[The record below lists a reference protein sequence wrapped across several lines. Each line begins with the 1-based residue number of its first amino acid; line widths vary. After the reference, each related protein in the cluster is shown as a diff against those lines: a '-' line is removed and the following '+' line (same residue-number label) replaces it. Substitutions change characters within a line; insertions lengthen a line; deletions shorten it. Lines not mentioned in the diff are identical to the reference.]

1 MAGMTDFNL
10 DIAWKALRSQPDD
23 VEWAMIPI
31 TQPGIFT
38 AHAAR
43 KFPGDLEAL
52 TIDFPGTSISVSRRL
67 PEGGGF
73 EVVRPNAST
82 TGSPVSAVA
91 LVRHPAGALEMF
103 KVMATDIL
111 TLLDR
116 NRDLTSSVLI
126 NRFLERI
133 EAWQVFMQPPRD
145 GPLDIE
151 AQTGLFGEL
160 KFLGTLLDHN
170 TPGQLAVDA
179 WDGPLQG
186 AQDYRINGAGV
197 EVKSTTTTEGFVAK
211 IQSLEQLD
219 DGEASPLFLVA
230 LRLNES
236 SGGCTLP
243 ELVGVLRRRLHTDGS
258 RSMFDRKLLAV
269 GYHDDHLE
277 NYDRCLTVTETRMY
291 RVDASFPRLF
301 RGNIANAIRRAC
313 YEIDIDSF
321 DATQVSEAALFQG
334 IGLE

>member
-10 DIAWKALRSQPDD
+10 DIAWKALSSQPDS

-31 TQPGIFT
+31 MQPGIFT

-52 TIDFPGTSISVSRRL
+52 VIDFPGSTISDNRRL

-73 EVVRPNAST
+73 EVVRPHTASPP
-82 TGSPVSAVA
+82 SPTSAIA
-91 LVRHPAGALEMF
+91 LVRHPAGALEIF

-116 NRDLTSSVLI
+116 SRSLPAVALL
-126 NRFLERI
+126 NRFLERVV
-133 EAWQVFMQPPRD
+133 AWQLFMQPPRN
-145 GPLDIE
+145 GPLSIE

-160 KFLGTLLDHN
+160 RFLDQLLDRN

-179 WDGPLQG
+179 WDGPMHG
-186 AQDYRINGAGV
+186 AQDFRINGGGV
-197 EVKSTTTTEGFVAK
+197 EVKSSTATEGFVAK

-219 DGEASPLFLVA
+219 DGEASPLFLIA
-230 LRLNES
+230 LRLEAAV
-236 SGGCTLP
+236 GGCTLP
-243 ELVGVLRRRLHTDGS
+243 ELVDMLRGRLETDGG
-258 RSMFDRKLLAV
+258 RAMFDRKLLAV
-269 GYHDDHLE
+269 GYHDDHAE
-277 NYDRCLTVTETRMY
+277 GYDRCLAVAETRIFK
-291 RVDASFPRLF
+291 VNSGFPRLF
-301 RGNIANAIRRAC
+301 RGNIAHSIRRAS
-313 YEIDIDSF
+313 YEIDIDGI
-321 DATQVSEAALFQG
+321 DASLVDEAVLFQG